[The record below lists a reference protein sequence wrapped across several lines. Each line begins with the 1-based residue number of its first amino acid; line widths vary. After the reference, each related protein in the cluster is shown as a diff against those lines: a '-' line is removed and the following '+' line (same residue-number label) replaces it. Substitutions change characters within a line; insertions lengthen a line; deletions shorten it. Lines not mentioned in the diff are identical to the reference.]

1 MVVPRSEPNPDSGAG
16 HAGDWRLSDPG
27 AARKFGARPRRSRRR
42 QAPST
47 PTPAIR
53 CSRPRT
59 PPTASSPRCSGSIK
73 AQVRHLAHLSDAA
86 STAEQRFTAQRI
98 VQAQAE
104 ATQAAAVQQLNVARS
119 EYQLAYQEL
128 VASAVSAYES
138 DGAPGSIGASIGS
151 LLVSEDPSSLLSTG
165 AEQQMLADHQA
176 NIVTRM
182 TLAVHDR
189 DAAAQTERTALAAVT
204 HETARL
210 NAIRAHADRALAA
223 GELAFKYLRADLTKA
238 KATQKQADAALSTF
252 LGGWSAA
259 DPARAG
265 ELNQHYEAIALQVS
279 HAKPAPASA
288 HWTAAMGQT
297 VVNRA
302 LQYLGTPYA
311 WAGGSAAGPT
321 AGVCA
326 GGAARHDC
334 HVTGFDCSG
343 LAMYSW
349 SPYLAMAH
357 SAESQYGSGSFHPVM
372 TALLP
377 GDLVF
382 WSSNGKISGIHHV
395 AIYVGDGNV
404 IQAPQSGDIV
414 RITPL
419 GSVSSGLYGATR
431 PMS

>member
-1 MVVPRSEPNPDSGAG
+1 V
-16 HAGDWRLSDPG
+16 
-27 AARKFGARPRRSRRR
+27 K
-42 QAPST
+42 
-47 PTPAIR
+47 
-53 CSRPRT
+53 
-59 PPTASSPRCSGSIK
+59 
-73 AQVRHLAHLSDAA
+73 HLAHLSDTA
-86 STAEQRFTAQRI
+86 SSAEQRFTAQRI

-104 ATQAAAVQQLNVARS
+104 ALQATAVQQLKAARA
-119 EYQLAYQEL
+119 EYQVSYQEL

-138 DGAPGSIGASIGS
+138 DGAPGSLGSSIGS
-151 LLVSEDPSSLLSTG
+151 LLMSEDPNALLTTG

-182 TLAVHDR
+182 TLAVQAR
-189 DAAAQTERTALAAVT
+189 DSAAQTEKTALAAVT
-204 HETARL
+204 RETARL
-210 NAIRAHADRALAA
+210 NAIRARADRALAA
-223 GELAFKYLRADLTKA
+223 GQVAFKNLRADLNKA

-265 ELNQHYEAIALQVS
+265 ELNQRYEAIALQVS
-279 HAKPAPASA
+279 HAKPAPLRS

-311 WAGGSAAGPT
+311 WAGGNAAGPT

-334 HVTGFDCSG
+334 HLTGFDCSG
-343 LAMYSW
+343 LALFAW
-349 SPYLAMAH
+349 APYLTMAH
-357 SAESQYGSGSFHPVM
+357 SAEAQYSSGTFHPAL

-377 GDLVF
+377 GDLLF
-382 WSSNGKISGIHHV
+382 WSSNAKVSGIHHV
-395 AIYVGDGNV
+395 ALYVGDGNV

>member
-1 MVVPRSEPNPDSGAG
+1 MLVMLAAGACLTLVPIASSAAPPPNPYPTSAVDQN
-16 HAGDWRLSDPG
+16 AGDQVQQAKD
-27 AARKFGARPRRSRRR
+27 AADRKVAKV
-42 QAPST
+42 Q
-47 PTPAIR
+47 
-53 CSRPRT
+53 
-59 PPTASSPRCSGSIK
+59 GSIK
-73 AQVRHLAHLSDAA
+73 SQVRHLGRLSDAA

-98 VQAQAE
+98 IQAQAE
-104 ATQAAAVQQLNVARS
+104 DTEAAALQQLKVARA
-119 EYQLAYQEL
+119 EYQTSYQEL

-138 DGAPGSIGASIGS
+138 DGAPGSIGASIGT
-151 LLVSEDPSSLLSTG
+151 LLVSEDPSALLSTG

-182 TLAVHDR
+182 TLALQAR
-189 DAAAQTERTALAAVT
+189 NAAAQTEKSALASVA

-210 NAIRAHADRALAA
+210 NAIRARADRALAA
-223 GELAFKYLRADLTKA
+223 GQVAFKNLRADLSKA

-265 ELNQHYEAIALQVS
+265 ALNQQYEAIALQVS
-279 HAKPAPASA
+279 HAKPAPASS

-302 LQYLGTPYA
+302 VQYLGTPYA
-311 WAGGSAAGPT
+311 WAGGNAAGPT

-334 HVTGFDCSG
+334 HLTGFDCSG
-343 LAMYSW
+343 LALYSW
-349 SPYLAMAH
+349 APYLSMAH
-357 SAESQYGSGSFHPVM
+357 SAEAQYSSGTFHPVL

-382 WSSNGKISGIHHV
+382 WSSNGKVSGIHHV

-404 IQAPQSGDIV
+404 IQAPESGDIV
-414 RITPL
+414 RITPV
-419 GSVSSGLYGATR
+419 GSVSSGLFGATR